1 MKKKSVK
8 LTALVCCAAV
18 VMSLAGCFGGA
29 PRHSGR
35 ETDKG
40 NKIENGYSEPTY
52 STDPTTDPTSDPST
66 VPSTNPTGGAVT
78 ADQLT
83 YPDHV
88 ATNAEVHPDH
98 APGTVSGNDAVK
110 LLSEVEYE
118 ILHHEITSYA
128 DVEILFED
136 PSKFGFDIKEATWG
150 EFTTIDQYPAEKQYY
165 QQQLKKLLT
174 INYNSLQGDDRLCYD
189 KLVYDL
195 EETIYGYSYTAFEYY
210 TMIFN
215 FLVGPQCDVLFV
227 LDVYTFDTV
236 EDAEKYIELV
246 KDIDRYYDLM
256 CKYEETRARLGFA
269 SSDDSYEEAAKSFD
283 NLVKQKDDCFLYES
297 FEERL
302 DNIKGL
308 SASDKSRLISAHEK
322 AMKEVAFP
330 EFEECAR
337 RMRNLKGSGGKDQG
351 LCEYKGGDAY
361 YAMLTRLQTNN
372 PVTVQE
378 SIDALDNRIK
388 YVYDDMIKIMT
399 SGTNWYSEY
408 EDHEYSKGSLEQ
420 NLDFLRTSVKSDFPE
435 IPPHEYYTMDVPKVF
450 EENFSPAAYL
460 GFHLDN
466 FNANLIIINQKSAD
480 ADKDF
485 GVTVA
490 HEAYPG
496 HMFQSLYTRSHTNHP
511 YMYLSASIGYSEG
524 WAVYVEN
531 YSMRYFSGSG
541 VTEAT
546 KLVSYEA
553 ELQLLISTRVD
564 YGIHVE
570 NWSLKQCVDY
580 FRSFKEP
587 VLGKSLFSVTEKSFK
602 KFYTLLVTDPGY
614 YAKYGMGYLWTQQT
628 MDDMRAKF
636 PNKTDKDIHTAYLD
650 SLTGTFP
657 QIRKNMEKRLG

>member
-1 MKKKSVK
+1 MKKKSIK

-18 VMSLAGCFGGA
+18 VMSLAGCAGGA

-40 NKIENGYSEPTY
+40 NKIEHGYSDPTY
-52 STDPTTDPTSDPST
+52 LTDPTTDPTADPSA
-66 VPSTNPTGGAVT
+66 VPSADPTGGTVT

-88 ATNAEVHPDH
+88 ATYAEVHPDH
-98 APGTVSGNDAVK
+98 APGTVSGNAAVK
-110 LLSEVEYE
+110 LLSEIEYD
-118 ILHHEITSYA
+118 ILHHEIDSYA
-128 DVEILFED
+128 DVEILFEN
-136 PSKFGFDIKEATWG
+136 PSKFGFDIKDATWG
-150 EFTTIDQYPAEKQYY
+150 DFTSIDQYPAEKQFY
-165 QQQLKKLLT
+165 QQQLDRLLT
-174 INYNSLQGDDRLCYD
+174 IDYNSLQGDDRLCYD
-189 KLVYDL
+189 KLVYDV
-195 EETIYGYSYTAFEYY
+195 EESIYGYSYTAFEYY

-215 FLVGPQCDVLFV
+215 YLVGPQSEVLFI

-236 EDAEKYIELV
+236 EDAEKYIDLV
-246 KDIDRYYDLM
+246 KDLDRYYDLM
-256 CKYEETRARLGFA
+256 CEYEETRAKLGFA

-283 NLVKQKDDCFLYES
+283 NLVKQKNDCFLYAS

-308 SASDKSRLISAHEK
+308 SASDKSRLISEHEK

-351 LCEYKGGDAY
+351 LCAFKGGDAY
-361 YAMLTRLQTNN
+361 YAMLTRLTTNN

-378 SIDALDNRIK
+378 SIDTLEKRIK
-388 YVYDDMIKIMT
+388 FVYDDYMSIA
-399 SGTNWYSEY
+399 TNGQGWYSEY
-408 EDHEYSKGSLEQ
+408 KKHQYSKGSLEQ
-420 NLDFLRTSVKSDFPE
+420 NLDFLRSAVKSDFPE

-466 FNANLIIINQKSAD
+466 FNANLIIINKKSAD
-480 ADKDF
+480 DDKDF

-511 YMYLSASIGYSEG
+511 YMYLSTSIGYNEG

-531 YSMRYFSGSG
+531 YSMRYFSGNG
-541 VTEAT
+541 VTDAM
-546 KLVSYEA
+546 KLVSYESN
-553 ELQLLISTRVD
+553 LSLLVSTRID

-580 FRSFKEP
+580 FKQF
-587 VLGKSLFSVTEKSFK
+587 GFSVTEKSFK
-602 KFYTLLVTDPGY
+602 KFYTLIVTDPAY
-614 YAKYGMGYLWTQQT
+614 YAKYGMGYVWTLQT

-636 PNKTDKDIHTAYLD
+636 PNKSEKEIHTAYLD

-657 QIRKNMEKRLG
+657 QIRKNMEKLLS